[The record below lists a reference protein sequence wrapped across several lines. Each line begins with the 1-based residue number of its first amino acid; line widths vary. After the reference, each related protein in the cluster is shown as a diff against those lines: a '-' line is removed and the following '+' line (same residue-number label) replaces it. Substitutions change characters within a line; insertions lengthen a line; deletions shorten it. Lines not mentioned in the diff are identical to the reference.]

1 MKITI
6 ITAGKAH
13 DADMK
18 SAIEDFSKRIEKYY
32 PFNWQVLSTKQ
43 YNVAAEQKK
52 YESGIILAQLT
63 KDDFVVLL
71 DERGKNI
78 SSIEVADLIEQSAI
92 SSKKRMVFIIGG
104 AYGVEQSV
112 FDKANL
118 VWSLSKLV
126 FPHMLVRLIL
136 AEQLYRACAIIRNEK
151 YHHI

>member
-6 ITAGKAH
+6 VTSGKSH

-18 SAIEDFSKRIEKYY
+18 ASIEDFSKRIEKYY

-43 YNVAAEQKK
+43 YSVAADQKK
-52 YESGIILAQLT
+52 YESGIILSQLT
-63 KDDFVVLL
+63 KDDFVILL

-78 SSIEVADLIEQSAI
+78 SSPDVAELIQQAAI
-92 SSKKRMVFIIGG
+92 SSRKRMVFIIGG

-112 FDKANL
+112 FERANI

-136 AEQLYRACAIIRNEK
+136 AEQLYRACTIIRNEK
-151 YHHI
+151 YHHT

>member
-1 MKITI
+1 MKVTV
-6 ITAGKAH
+6 ITAGKNH

-18 SAIEDFSKRIEKYY
+18 LAIEDFSKRIEKYY
-32 PFNWQVLSTKQ
+32 PFNWQILSTKQ

-78 SSIEVADLIEQSAI
+78 SSPEVAALIEQCGNT
-92 SSKKRMVFIIGG
+92 SKKKMVFIIGG
-104 AYGVEQSV
+104 AYGVEQVV
-112 FDKANL
+112 FDRANL

-136 AEQLYRACAIIRNEK
+136 SEQLYRASTIIRNEK
-151 YHHI
+151 YHHL